1 MTPIKTCR
9 VCYYTDG
16 LEYRTQKWE
25 RLMWGSKEGK
35 GRDSNVVAGTWQNR
49 LIFLIIVPRFKVRD
63 LLMIHNLT
71 GWQAKY

>member
-25 RLMWGSKEGK
+25 RLVWGSKEGK
-35 GRDSNVVAGTWQNR
+35 GRDSNVAAGTWQNR
-49 LIFLIIVPRFKVRD
+49 LIFLIIVPRFKKSG
-63 LLMIHNLT
+63 IS
-71 GWQAKY
+71 